1 MDAIVLCGKCRILIK
16 IPCLPYCIICCQAM
30 EKIAIHDQQ
39 YALTLDVSRG
49 YSKGYGDENY

>member
-39 YALTLDVSRG
+39 YALTLDMSRG
-49 YSKGYGDENY
+49 YHHEYGDKNY